1 MLPRVLSFAA
11 WNSLIRSRRQAV
23 TKRIFRWCAA
33 LTLVTLLIGGTYAW
47 TVATP
52 EIGQSATIS
61 SDPAEKLWTFG
72 FVGDTQQG
80 EGIVDRVFARMR
92 QENVDF
98 VLHLGDMVEEAGN
111 DEQWRY
117 VLDQAARYEIKLWPV
132 VGNHDIL
139 KAQGDRGE
147 ICFQKYFPEL
157 PGTFYQFSHRGLNF
171 LMLNSERSFLP
182 GTEQAQFVE
191 RQLKELRGMSIVCLH
206 RPVFTCGHRDWGNQL
221 KRQVFLHSR
230 LVGSDAVL
238 VLAGHHHYYDRS
250 LPLDGI
256 TYVVSGGG
264 SRKLY
269 AAETPN
275 ERTAKFQA
283 GKNHFGVVDVYPGHL
298 EVRVVDLEANEI
310 DRFAIPTIQN
320 SQHAT
325 LPREN
330 SRHRR

>member
-1 MLPRVLSFAA
+1 MKKTIVRRLSAICLAF
-11 WNSLIRSRRQAV
+11 L
-23 TKRIFRWCAA
+23 
-33 LTLVTLLIGGTYAW
+33 LVAGAYAW
-47 TVATP
+47 TIATP
-52 EIGQSATIS
+52 EIGEPATITS
-61 SDPAEKLWTFG
+61 EPGEKLWTFG

-80 EGIVDRVFARMR
+80 EGIVDRVFTQMR
-92 QENVDF
+92 EANVEF
-98 VLHLGDMVEEAGN
+98 VLHLGDLVEEA
-111 DEQWRY
+111 DRDDQWQY
-117 VLDQAARYEIKLWPV
+117 VLDQAAKNEITLKPV

-139 KAQGDRGE
+139 KEQGDRGD

-157 PGTFYQFSHRGLNF
+157 SATFYQFSHRGLNF

-191 RQLKELRGMSIVCLH
+191 RQLKERPGSTIVCLH
-206 RPVFTCGHRDWGNQL
+206 RPVFTCGHRDWGNQI

-230 LVGSDAVL
+230 LVGSKAAL

-250 LPLDGI
+250 LPLDEI

-283 GKNHFGVVDVYPGHL
+283 GKNHFGLVDVYSGHL
-298 EVRVVDLEANEI
+298 DVRVVDLEQNEI
-310 DRFAIPTIQN
+310 DRFAIKV
-320 SQHAT
+320 SRVAT
-325 LPREN
+325 
-330 SRHRR
+330 SIGRRD